1 MNRATVLLVLVL
13 ISGCATSYRYV
24 PIPSNLIPPRAEL
37 PKISAAEL
45 GCLTDETYQKLVE
58 RDRAQRFELEQWRAV
73 VGRD

>member
-1 MNRATVLLVLVL
+1 MNRATALILAAVLG
-13 ISGCATSYRYV
+13 GCASSYRVV
-24 PIPSNLIPPRAEL
+24 PIPPHLIPPRAEL
-37 PKISAAEL
+37 PRISAAEL